1 MKKKI
6 ILIGCGGHTKVCAD
20 VVLNSG
26 KFQIAGV
33 VCDEKKNVLN
43 LPNIG
48 TDKDLKILKKKYN
61 YALITIGQIKN
72 YQKRLSILNKLKK
85 LDFRIPVIIS
95 KQAITSKSAKIKS
108 GTIVMDRAVIH
119 QDVNI
124 GENCII
130 NTGAIIEHDV
140 TIGSNSHIST
150 GAIVNGGV
158 KIGNNVFIGSGSI
171 IVNNINIKSN
181 SFVKAGSLVKKHIWK
196 I

>member
-1 MKKKI
+1 MIKYCEKKI

-33 VCDEKKNVLN
+33 VCDEKKCSQSSKYWYRQRFK
-43 LPNIG
+43 NI
-48 TDKDLKILKKKYN
+48 KKKYN

-124 GENCII
+124 GENCTI

-140 TIGSNSHIST
+140 TIGNNSHIST

-181 SFVKAGSLVKKHIWK
+181 SFVKAGSLVKHI
-196 I
+196 

>member
-33 VCDEKKNVLN
+33 VCDEKKNVFN

-72 YQKRLSILNKLKK
+72 YQKRLSILDKLKK

-108 GTIVMDRAVIH
+108 GTIVMDRSVIH

-150 GAIVNGGV
+150 GVIVNGGV

-181 SFVKAGSLVKKHIWK
+181 SFVKAGSLVKKHI
-196 I
+196 

>member
-26 KFQIAGV
+26 KFQIVGV

-181 SFVKAGSLVKKHIWK
+181 SFVKAGSLVKKHI
-196 I
+196 

>member
-1 MKKKI
+1 MIKYCEKNYI
-6 ILIGCGGHTKVCAD
+6 DRLRWPYKVCAD

-33 VCDEKKNVLN
+33 VCDEKNVLN

-48 TDKDLKILKKKYN
+48 TDKDLKILKKYN

-181 SFVKAGSLVKKHIWK
+181 SFVKAGSLVKKHI
-196 I
+196 

>member
-26 KFQIAGV
+26 EFQIAGV
-33 VCDEKKNVLN
+33 VCDEKKNVFN

-72 YQKRLSILNKLKK
+72 YQKRLSILDKLKK

-108 GTIVMDRAVIH
+108 GTIVMDRSVIH

-150 GAIVNGGV
+150 GVIVNGGV

-181 SFVKAGSLVKKHIWK
+181 SFVKAGSLVKKHI
-196 I
+196 